1 MERFETLNLFKDI
14 QKVSDVYKNLQLKD
28 VNKEIEDN
36 KKLNSLLGF
45 YKEKMDDITNRSNL
59 LLKQT
64 KDELKDKNFKD
75 IHKILVDLNT
85 FSLQKLKS
93 VKGENIDSTTVMA
106 VTHATVDELNLINE
120 SIRNKEYLNDKY
132 TYFYIYE
139 KVLLNAFITF
149 LTLKEMDMNKKT
161 ISDLSQGIF
170 TQLQTLAIISI

>member
-1 MERFETLNLFKDI
+1 MERFERLKLFKDI
-14 QKVSDVYKNLQLKD
+14 QKVSDKYKNFQLKD
-28 VNKEIEDN
+28 DNKEIEDN
-36 KKLNSLLGF
+36 IKLNSLLGF
-45 YKEKMDDITNRSNL
+45 YKEKIDDITNRSNIL
-59 LLKQT
+59 LVKT

-75 IHKILVDLNT
+75 IHKVLVDLNT
-85 FSLQKLKS
+85 FSLQKFKS
-93 VKGENIDSTTVMA
+93 VKDENIDSTTVMA

-149 LTLKEMDMNKKT
+149 LALKEMDMNKKT